1 VATRTIFQGSKF
13 GRVRGLRPLRPTV
26 YSRFTKFF
34 FGAAIEVRRSTGPH
48 TFVEAANVMLTHYQ
62 GPLKLKDWALA
73 IR

>member
-1 VATRTIFQGSKF
+1 MDYDRSDRQFIRA
-13 GRVRGLRPLRPTV
+13 LRN
-26 YSRFTKFF
+26 FF
-34 FGAAIEVRRSTGPH
+34 FGASIEVRRSTGPH